1 MINELDTATRIVNR
15 LVDYTNK
22 KMFEPIDITL
32 YLNGGTDEY
41 RSHIGEMRGVVT
53 SLLSTLTPEEETP
66 GAFALISKMLQKEI
80 VDMIGIGMTYVI
92 TNKYLSTVSFN
103 KAALLVHI
111 QDFFNTC
118 IVGVYVNSKGEDK

>member
-1 MINELDTATRIVNR
+1 MKELDTATRVVDR

-41 RSHIGEMRGVVT
+41 RNHIGEMRGVVT
-53 SLLSTLTPEEETP
+53 SLLSSLAPEEETS
-66 GAFALISKMLQKEI
+66 GTFALISKMLQKEI

-92 TNKYLSTVSFN
+92 NNRYLSTVSFN

-118 IVGVYVNSKGEDK
+118 IVGVYVNNKGEDK

>member
-1 MINELDTATRIVNR
+1 MMKELDTATRVVDR

-41 RSHIGEMRGVVT
+41 RNHIGEMRGVVT
-53 SLLSTLTPEEETP
+53 SLLSTLTPEEETS
-66 GAFALISKMLQKEI
+66 GTFALISKMFQKEI

-118 IVGVYVNSKGEDK
+118 IVGVYVNK